1 MSLESQVSPPQCHIP
16 SLFPPLI
23 IYSRNNTHMGKCT
36 LTTHTHTPPPTHPQ
50 IHAHTGATHSSRR
63 HGQIVSDTLQPSRE
77 PPCTSNR
84 GGQKRKPVSHVEA
97 LGQLYKT
104 VIHTQRPTHKHKY
117 NTKAGKDYTST
128 CCLAGCAVVVKIL
141 FTDQKHH

>member
-23 IYSRNNTHMGKCT
+23 IYSRNKAHMGNTHPHT
-36 LTTHTHTPPPTHPQ
+36 ATHPPTNR
-50 IHAHTGATHSSRR
+50 ATHSSRR
-63 HGQIVSDTLQPSRE
+63 HGQIVSDTLEPSRE

-117 NTKAGKDYTST
+117 NTKVGKDYKSP
-128 CCLAGCAVVVKIL
+128 CCLAACAAVVKNQ